1 MVDIPIIPTKPD
13 TTCKLGYYPVVV
25 LATKGGKPLS
35 GATVKFE
42 SWAQVFGRKIGP
54 QTLHRTTDKSG
65 ISHVCF
71 LRYMYGT
78 ISIRQTNIDFGNGKG
93 KWFTFVNISSLRRPK
108 KFTVKAKVTVP
119 KIVKPIKPTVPTIP
133 TIPGIP
139 EIPIIPVPVIPTP
152 TPTPTPPSV
161 PEVPAGLPS
170 GRVGAVVRLT
180 MRNYMDDR
188 PTLVGGAYWGC
199 KGTSR
204 GYKTEKYAASIA
216 HLTPTSNNIELQR
229 SIDVG
234 ETRSFRNGMSVKV
247 VNVIMGY
254 PTARADV
261 IITKTPAY
269 RPPTP
274 PTPTPP
280 VPPVVEKTYTR
291 ITRILAEGQDLP
303 KANNGEIVK
312 ITAESYCK
320 VNGKIDKSKVPSLL
334 IIDGVV
340 ADRKPVVD
348 GVVAYEWSATSIPSR
363 HTICVQINPTDTC
376 RSIGRDCKKISVSS
390 VMLDPSEQLLRERTS
405 AKEQR
410 ELMRQSRSRLRE
422 EIVGAIREAP
432 VYEAPTVPTPT
443 LPIVIPIEKPPAPQT
458 GNIKLTGLPLSIPK
472 DIPAYIYVDN
482 INKGTVSILPVTLS
496 LIPVGT
502 HSVYVMAG
510 EFKSISKSV
519 DVISNETSTVSLL

>member
-1 MVDIPIIPTKPD
+1 MVTIPTIPSIPKNI
-13 TTCKLGYYPVVV
+13 TCKFGYYPIVVF
-25 LATKGGKPLS
+25 ATKGGKPLS

-42 SWAQVFGRKIGP
+42 SWTLKIGKI
-54 QTLHRTTDKSG
+54 TLKRPATRTTNATG
-65 ISHVCF
+65 IAHACF
-71 LRYMYGT
+71 LFLSYGKV
-78 ISIRQTNIDFGNGKG
+78 SIYHPNEDFGSGKG
-93 KWFTFVNISSLRRPK
+93 KWKTLGNIRSLR
-108 KFTVKAKVTVP
+108 
-119 KIVKPIKPTVPTIP
+119 KPTSFTAVVVPPTPKPYKPPVVSPLPIPPIP
-133 TIPGIP
+133 TPP
-139 EIPIIPVPVIPTP
+139 VIPVPVIPTP
-152 TPTPTPPSV
+152 TIPIIPIEPV
-161 PEVPAGLPS
+161 PGLPT

-180 MRNYMDDR
+180 MMDGFKNR
-188 PTLVGGAYWGC
+188 PTFVGNAYWRCMGIS
-199 KGTSR
+199 KSSAKIASVALPKSPIETHGI
-204 GYKTEKYAASIA
+204 GVGKTTEFK
-216 HLTPTSNNIELQR
+216 
-229 SIDVG
+229 
-234 ETRSFRNGMSVKV
+234 NGMSVKV
-247 VNVIMGY
+247 IRVLLKGRESY
-254 PTARADV
+254 ADV
-261 IITKTPAY
+261 IIT
-269 RPPTP
+269 PTP
-274 PTPTPP
+274 GISKPP
-280 VPPVVEKTYTR
+280 VTREPPISIVPEKTYTR

-303 KANNGEIVK
+303 KANNGEIVR

-334 IIDGVV
+334 IVDGVV

-348 GVVAYEWSATSIPSR
+348 GVVAYEWAATSIPSR

-390 VMLDPSEQLLRERTS
+390 RTLDLSEQLLRERTS

-443 LPIVIPIEKPPAPQT
+443 PTPPIVIPIEKPPAPQT

-482 INKGTVSILPVTLS
+482 INKGSVSILPVTLS

-519 DVISNETSTVSLL
+519 DVIANETSTVSLL